1 MPRETVNFVAEGNIE
16 IRGQKINCF
25 LRDQSQS
32 DLLYNLKCEAANSLN
47 LAVSRRSTS
56 AGNSALLPSDGEGVG
71 GGGGVVR
78 AVTKKIFP
86 PFGPQFGIKVR
97 RRAPR
102 APSWI
107 RHCLRSFHLPCF
119 FFVAP

>member
-1 MPRETVNFVAEGNIE
+1 MPRETVNFVAERNIE

-56 AGNSALLPSDGEGVG
+56 AGNSALLPSDGEGG
-71 GGGGVVR
+71 
-78 AVTKKIFP
+78 
-86 PFGPQFGIKVR
+86 
-97 RRAPR
+97 
-102 APSWI
+102 W
-107 RHCLRSFHLPCF
+107 
-119 FFVAP
+119 

>member
-32 DLLYNLKCEAANSLN
+32 DLLYYLKCDEAANSLN

-56 AGNSALLPSDGEGVG
+56 AGNSALLPSNGEGG
-71 GGGGVVR
+71 
-78 AVTKKIFP
+78 
-86 PFGPQFGIKVR
+86 
-97 RRAPR
+97 
-102 APSWI
+102 W
-107 RHCLRSFHLPCF
+107 
-119 FFVAP
+119 